1 MSKQRKDGPSGRAI
15 FWTSVVV
22 GTGLILFPEPAT
34 TAAGLL
40 IVGSALGVQG
50 LKAISK

>member
-1 MSKQRKDGPSGRAI
+1 MSKRKNEPSGRTV
-15 FWTSVVV
+15 FWASVVV

-40 IVGSALGVQG
+40 IVGSALGIQG
-50 LKAISK
+50 LKAASK